1 MILIFL
7 SSCDYVKVQIQLAA
21 LLGLHGTANSRV
33 SITSIASFAAN
44 TNTNTETAYQQFC
57 KDLYQI
63 GVTEDMVRRK
73 KDIILEILRSQS
85 MFSSSQISDSNTRDQ
100 NQVLG
105 ILGAAYKR
113 FFQDLHHIGVT
124 EDMLP
129 PKEKILGLL
138 RSRGMVASSQS
149 GGSNSGHKGQ
159 LPETCCSRFYTCPT
173 TNL

>member
-7 SSCDYVKVQIQLAA
+7 SSCDYVKVQTQLAA
-21 LLGLHGTANSRV
+21 LLGFHGTANSRV
-33 SITSIASFAAN
+33 SVTSIASFAAN
-44 TNTNTETAYQQFC
+44 TNTETAYEQFC

-73 KDIILEILRSQS
+73 KDIILEILGSQS
-85 MFSSSQISDSNTRDQ
+85 IVASSQIGGSNARDQ

-113 FFQDLHHIGVT
+113 FFQDVHHIGVT

-149 GGSNSGHKGQ
+149 GGSNSGDKG
-159 LPETCCSRFYTCPT
+159 
-173 TNL
+173 